1 MIRKHTPAILAAAAG
16 MIFTGAAWAQ
26 ETAGQADQQGQGQG
40 QSQREGGGQGQGQGQ
55 GRGQGRG
62 ADMQINQQLQKFA
75 EDPGTAADKLFVVMA
90 AIDNEF
96 EIQAGQAAQQKSQN
110 DQVKQV
116 AQKMVDDHTKA
127 KQQLQQVAQQLQVQL
142 PEQLPRMKQATL
154 QIMQALPADQ
164 FDKHYI
170 AHLQSQHARDVTKF
184 NAQSQLSQND
194 QVKQFAQ
201 QQQPVLQ
208 QHFAHVNQSAQAL
221 GLPSGMEAVQAGAK
235 IPSDSGSSSGHGTHD
250 ASGGSTGGSGASG
263 SGAGGAGTS
272 GSGSSGSSGSGAS
285 GSGTSGS
292 GASGTSGTSG
302 SGSSGSGGAGQSL

>member
-1 MIRKHTPAILAAAAG
+1 MMRKHTPAILAAAAG
-16 MIFTGAAWAQ
+16 MIFTTAAFAQ
-26 ETAGQADQQGQGQG
+26 ETGGQSDQQGQGQG
-40 QSQREGGGQGQGQGQ
+40 QSQPGEGQGQGQ

-62 ADMQINQQLQKFA
+62 ADMQINQQIQKFA

-96 EIQAGQAAQQKSQN
+96 EIQSAQAAQQKSQN

-154 QIMQALPADQ
+154 QVMNALPADQ
-164 FDKHYI
+164 FDKHYM

-184 NAQSQLSQND
+184 NATAQLSQND

-201 QQQPVLQ
+201 QQLPVLQ
-208 QHFAHVNQSAQAL
+208 QHFAHVNQTAQAL

-235 IPSDSGSSSGHGTHD
+235 IQGDSSGHGAHGT
-250 ASGGSTGGSGASG
+250 SGSGSSGSGSGSSGSGSGGSGASG
-263 SGAGGAGTS
+263 SGAGGS
-272 GSGSSGSSGSGAS
+272 
-285 GSGTSGS
+285 
-292 GASGTSGTSG
+292 
-302 SGSSGSGGAGQSL
+302 SGSSGSGGAGQSQ

>member
-1 MIRKHTPAILAAAAG
+1 MTRKNTPAILAAAAG

-26 ETAGQADQQGQGQG
+26 DAAGQSDQKAQGQG
-40 QSQREGGGQGQGQGQ
+40 QSQRGEGQGQGK
-55 GRGQGRG
+55 GQGRG

-75 EDPGTAADKLFVVMA
+75 EDPSTAGDKLFVVMA

-110 DQVKQV
+110 DEVKKIAKQ
-116 AQKMVDDHTKA
+116 MVDDHTKA
-127 KQQLQQVAQQLQVQL
+127 KQQLQQVAQQMQVQL

-154 QIMQALPADQ
+154 QIMTALPADQ
-164 FDKHYI
+164 FDKHYM

-184 NAQSQLSQND
+184 AAHAQLAQND

-201 QQQPVLQ
+201 QQLPILQ
-208 QHFAHVNQSAQAL
+208 QHFQHVNQSAQAV

-235 IPSDSGSSSGHGTHD
+235 IPGDTSG
-250 ASGGSTGGSGASG
+250 
-263 SGAGGAGTS
+263 GTS
-272 GSGSSGSSGSGAS
+272 GSGTSGGTS

-292 GASGTSGTSG
+292 GAGGTNG
-302 SGSSGSGGAGQSL
+302 GGASDTKVK

>member
-1 MIRKHTPAILAAAAG
+1 MTRKNTPAILAAAAG

-26 ETAGQADQQGQGQG
+26 DAAGQSDQKAQGQG
-40 QSQREGGGQGQGQGQ
+40 QSQRGEGQGQGK
-55 GRGQGRG
+55 GQGRG

-75 EDPGTAADKLFVVMA
+75 EDPSTAADKLFVVMA

-96 EIQAGQAAQQKSQN
+96 EIQAGQKAQQKSQN

-154 QIMQALPADQ
+154 QVMNALPADQ
-164 FDKHYI
+164 FDKHYM
-170 AHLQSQHARDVTKF
+170 AHLQAQHARDVTKF
-184 NAQSQLSQND
+184 NSTSQLAQND

-201 QQQPVLQ
+201 QQLPVLQ
-208 QHFAHVNQSAQAL
+208 QHFAHVNQTAQAM

-235 IPSDSGSSSGHGTHD
+235 IQSDSGDSGHGAQH
-250 ASGGSTGGSGASG
+250 
-263 SGAGGAGTS
+263 
-272 GSGSSGSSGSGAS
+272 
-285 GSGTSGS
+285 
-292 GASGTSGTSG
+292 
-302 SGSSGSGGAGQSL
+302 